1 MIVVNNELELF
12 ANLEQK
18 DNHHPMTS
26 TTLKNTEALV
36 GIVIIKCKK
45 QGPCFQSY
53 IQELEITGAAFVFLS
68 TAAKWLV
75 SQYTEEKKQ
84 SYNGLTNK

>member
-26 TTLKNTEALV
+26 STLKNLENIGALV
-36 GIVIIKCKK
+36 GIMITKCKK
-45 QGPCFQSY
+45 QGHCFQSY
-53 IQELEITGAAFVFLS
+53 IQELEITEPCLY
-68 TAAKWLV
+68 LYLL
-75 SQYTEEKKQ
+75 QH
-84 SYNGLTNK
+84 NG